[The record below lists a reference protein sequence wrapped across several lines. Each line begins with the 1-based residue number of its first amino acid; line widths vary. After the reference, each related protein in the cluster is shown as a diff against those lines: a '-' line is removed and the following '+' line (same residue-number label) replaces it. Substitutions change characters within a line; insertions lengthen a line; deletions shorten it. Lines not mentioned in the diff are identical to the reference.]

1 MSTIASR
8 NKLIKTKGA
17 FAASI
22 LGAKGGAVKSEA
34 KAKAARKTER
44 RADALERKKEG
55 EQMKE
60 KAFLCDFSV
69 EARFFPS
76 WGA

>member
-8 NKLIKTKGA
+8 NKLIKDEGA

-34 KAKAARKTER
+34 KAKAARKNGKKGGR
-44 RADALERKKEG
+44 PRKK
-55 EQMKE
+55 K
-60 KAFLCDFSV
+60 KVSK
-69 EARFFPS
+69 
-76 WGA
+76 